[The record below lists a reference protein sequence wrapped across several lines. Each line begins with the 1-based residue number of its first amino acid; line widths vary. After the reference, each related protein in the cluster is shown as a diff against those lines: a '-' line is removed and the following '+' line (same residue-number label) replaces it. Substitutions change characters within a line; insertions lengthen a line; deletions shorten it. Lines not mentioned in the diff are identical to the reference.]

1 MAGSK
6 GIDRRTLIK
15 GAAVAGA
22 AAWTAP
28 MIIDSLA
35 SPAAAGT
42 PGPCV
47 KNYYARINFTGCAN
61 IGGGNQC
68 FSPSGVLGCD
78 VSPGGNPCDRHLQ
91 LRLLHPHVAGRL
103 HLHGKFRRRAVRG
116 RELPH
121 DHGVSHVLGRIG
133 VGERMLQRGRPGRLR
148 HHGTVL
154 ARRHRVLLSVLVRP

>member
-6 GIDRRTLIK
+6 GIDRRALIK

-78 VSPGGNPCDRHLQ
+78 VSPGGNPVIATFNSGYYILTLQ
-91 LRLLHPHVAGRL
+91 DGCTFTASSDVAQFGGGSCRTITASPTCS
-103 HLHGKFRRRAVRG
+103 GGSVSGNGCFSVGGQVAYVTTAQF
-116 RELPH
+116 
-121 DHGVSHVLGRIG
+121 SHVDI
-133 VGERMLQRGRPGRLR
+133 EYCCP
-148 HHGTVL
+148 
-154 ARRHRVLLSVLVRP
+154 S